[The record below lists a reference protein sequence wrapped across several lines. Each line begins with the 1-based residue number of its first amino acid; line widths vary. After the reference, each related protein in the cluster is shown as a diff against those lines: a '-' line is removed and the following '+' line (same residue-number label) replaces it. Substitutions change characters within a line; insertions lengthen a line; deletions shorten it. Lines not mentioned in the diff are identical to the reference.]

1 MIDISILIAVI
12 GVVLSIAT
20 FYFGRQ
26 AGAKQDGKSAGALET
41 DISYIKESVQRIETQ
56 LNRDVQRLEGR
67 IDEISNQMSIISNTA
82 GRAHESA
89 KSAHNRIDEHLQ
101 REHNITVERGRT
113 PRLLLSYCL
122 SSSCLRLETLPPWRT
137 LCRGYSQSCLQLPAF
152 TFGKQRPRTRSNSTL

>member
-67 IDEISNQMSIISNTA
+67 IDE
-82 GRAHESA
+82 
-89 KSAHNRIDEHLQ
+89 HLQ

-113 PRLLLSYCL
+113 N
-122 SSSCLRLETLPPWRT
+122 ET
-137 LCRGYSQSCLQLPAF
+137 
-152 TFGKQRPRTRSNSTL
+152 

>member
-67 IDEISNQMSIISNTA
+67 IDEISKQMSIISNTA
-82 GRAHESA
+82 GRAYESA
-89 KSAHNRIDEHLQ
+89 RSAHNRIDEHLQ

-113 PRLLLSYCL
+113 N
-122 SSSCLRLETLPPWRT
+122 ET
-137 LCRGYSQSCLQLPAF
+137 
-152 TFGKQRPRTRSNSTL
+152 

>member
-1 MIDISILIAVI
+1 MELNQVYDIDCIQGMKQLETESIDMILCDLP
-12 GVVLSIAT
+12 
-20 FYFGRQ
+20 Y
-26 AGAKQDGKSAGALET
+26 GKSAGALET

-113 PRLLLSYCL
+113 N
-122 SSSCLRLETLPPWRT
+122 ET
-137 LCRGYSQSCLQLPAF
+137 
-152 TFGKQRPRTRSNSTL
+152 

>member
-67 IDEISNQMSIISNTA
+67 IDEIISNTA

-113 PRLLLSYCL
+113 N
-122 SSSCLRLETLPPWRT
+122 ET
-137 LCRGYSQSCLQLPAF
+137 
-152 TFGKQRPRTRSNSTL
+152 